1 MAKTK
6 KPTRNRSGARKPART
21 PAKRTA
27 KKAARQAP
35 KETVPL
41 REPHLRWI
49 DSVAESIRANGGPSF
64 TREDVVESIIDAATS
79 RKLDPAAIRT
89 KEALRV
95 AFGAFDTSALEAQ
108 LREKRGA
115 SVEASVLDA
124 LKDSI
129 K

>member
-21 PAKRTA
+21 PAKRPA
-27 KKAARQAP
+27 KKAA
-35 KETVPL
+35 KGTVPL

-49 DSVAESIRANGGPSF
+49 DSVAESIRASGGPSF

-79 RKLDPAAIRT
+79 RKIDPAAIRT